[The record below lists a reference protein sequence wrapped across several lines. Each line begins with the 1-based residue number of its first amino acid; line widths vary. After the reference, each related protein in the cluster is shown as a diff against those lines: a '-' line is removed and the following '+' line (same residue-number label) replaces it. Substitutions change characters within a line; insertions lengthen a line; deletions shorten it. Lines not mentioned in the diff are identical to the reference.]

1 LIDEEV
7 TAIVLALIVVGGI
20 FAVSSTI
27 LGERVSEPFSEIAVL
42 GPEMKIGN
50 YPNSLQVNK
59 TLNLYL
65 YVANYEAQTTYYIVY
80 VKLASSSTIV
90 NATQPANAPIISS
103 YEIILPR
110 EQNTTLPIKLTIGK
124 PMTDVKLIFEMW
136 TLEKEGVQYS
146 GKWNQLWLNIT
157 APA

>member
-1 LIDEEV
+1 MIDDEV
-7 TAIVLALIVVGGI
+7 TALVLALIVVGGI
-20 FAVSSTI
+20 FAVSSPI
-27 LGERVSEPFSEIAVL
+27 LGERVSEPFSEIAIL
-42 GPEMKIGN
+42 GPEMKIGY
-50 YPNSLQVNK
+50 YPNSLQVNE

-80 VKLASSSTIV
+80 VKLGSSNTIV

-110 EQNTTLPIKLTIGK
+110 EQNTTLTIKLTFSK
-124 PMTDVKLIFEMW
+124 PVTDAKIIFEMW

-157 APA
+157 ASA

>member
-1 LIDEEV
+1 LIDDEV
-7 TAIVLALIVVGGI
+7 TALVLALIVVGGM
-20 FAVSSTI
+20 FAVSSTL
-27 LGERVSEPFSEIAVL
+27 LGERISEPFSEIAVL
-42 GPEMKIGN
+42 GPEMKMSD
-50 YPNSLQVNK
+50 YPNSTQVNE

-80 VKLASSSTIV
+80 VKLGSSNTIV

-103 YEIILPR
+103 YEIILPI
-110 EQNTTLPIKLTIGK
+110 EQNTTLPIKLTFGK
-124 PMTDVKLIFEMW
+124 PMTDAKLIFEMW
-136 TLEKEGVQYS
+136 TLEKEGIQYS